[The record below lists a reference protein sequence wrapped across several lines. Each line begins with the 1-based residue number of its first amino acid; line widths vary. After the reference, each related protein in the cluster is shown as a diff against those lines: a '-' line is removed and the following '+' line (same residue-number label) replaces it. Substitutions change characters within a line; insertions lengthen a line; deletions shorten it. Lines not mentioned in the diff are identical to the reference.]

1 MTAVLGSNRVN
12 RGGSWINNAR
22 NCRASNRNNNPPGNR
37 NNNLGFRLL
46 STRRRQGARFTDR
59 ARVPGPSPGGSSC
72 SGEQPDEQQQPAASG
87 RPECATAVAGNP
99 SIPDQAVLQDSGSR
113 APQDHSAAGP
123 RPGDDSAVDTYART
137 LIAAS
142 RRKEDRPEVSAT
154 SFDTDSPPA
163 KPSGRR
169 PECTA
174 SQTAPKAGR
183 APGVPMHRHLPGP
196 GAGRGGTRR
205 TRAVPW
211 DHSGTILLLQ
221 AALNCSKLLRFA
233 PERSLAVLGPCSQR
247 CS

>member
-1 MTAVLGSNRVN
+1 MTAVSGSNRVN

-59 ARVPGPSPGGSSC
+59 ARVPGPCPGGSSC

-113 APQDHSAAGP
+113 AAQDHSAAGP
-123 RPGDDSAVDTYART
+123 RPGGDSAVDTYARIV
-137 LIAAS
+137 IAAS

-163 KPSGRR
+163 KPSVRRRNARPRKQPRRQAGPRACQCIVTCPGRV
-169 PECTA
+169 PA
-174 SQTAPKAGR
+174 VAGHGER
-183 APGVPMHRHLPGP
+183 ERFL
-196 GAGRGGTRR
+196 
-205 TRAVPW
+205 
-211 DHSGTILLLQ
+211 GTIVGPFF
-221 AALNCSKLLRFA
+221 CSKL
-233 PERSLAVLGPCSQR
+233 P
-247 CS
+247 